1 MKKLK
6 ITEMNR
12 LTTEEFKEQSKTLF
26 VVVLENVRSKETRA
40 LIIKLLTSYSLPLI
54 PQKYEET

>member
-12 LTTEEFKEQSKTLF
+12 LTTEEFKEQSKTPF
-26 VVVLENVRSKETRA
+26 VVVLENVRSKEARA
-40 LIIKLLTSYSLPLI
+40 
-54 PQKYEET
+54 

>member
-1 MKKLK
+1 
-6 ITEMNR
+6 MNR

-40 LIIKLLTSYSLPLI
+40 
-54 PQKYEET
+54 